1 MSEGKFD
8 RYCHLW
14 QYLGMRV
21 ERAPEFTKWFEAVDN
36 TTRIRVAARLQKVE
50 AQGHFGEFR
59 NLGQGLC
66 ELKWKLGLR
75 VYFVIAQDEG
85 GNLFVALL
93 GGGKDGQ
100 TRDISKAR
108 AILERYRAD

>member
-1 MSEGKFD
+1 
-8 RYCHLW
+8 
-14 QYLGMRV
+14 MRI
-21 ERAPEFTKWFEAVDN
+21 ERTPEFAKWFESADN

-50 AQGHFGEFR
+50 AHGHLGEFK
-59 NLGQGLC
+59 NLGLGLC
-66 ELKWKLGLR
+66 ELKWKIGLR
-75 VYFVIAQDEG
+75 VYFIIAHDQA

-100 TRDISKAR
+100 SRDISKAR